1 MSLTRTGRHQP
12 TPPIGKTNKRRKS
25 LGLTGGFVLFKPC
38 DASVAL
44 AAMSA
49 TLWPRWLRRHR
60 CSHYFSL
67 LVESDLVSVLRG
79 HLRQPRCHRLQNVT
93 ALPRRLFNFLRAPI
107 TLHLEARS
115 LLVGFAYLT
124 RWPAKVIW
132 ALCTGRRRGR

>member
-12 TPPIGKTNKRRKS
+12 TPPIGKTNKSRKS

-49 TLWPRWLRRHR
+49 TLWPRWLRWHR

-107 TLHLEARS
+107 TLHRS
-115 LLVGFAYLT
+115 M
-124 RWPAKVIW
+124 KK
-132 ALCTGRRRGR
+132 ALDCSAWSTLRRTGPC